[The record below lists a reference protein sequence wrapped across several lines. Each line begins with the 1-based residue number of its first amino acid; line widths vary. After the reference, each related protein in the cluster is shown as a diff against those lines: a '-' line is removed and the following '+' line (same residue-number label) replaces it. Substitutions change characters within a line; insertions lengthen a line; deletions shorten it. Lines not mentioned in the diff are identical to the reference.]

1 MKNSIIIHI
10 SNTKFK
16 NLFSLKIVKHENIVL
31 SESYQFLRLCGL
43 RSPAANLT
51 NGRLIT
57 IICCG
62 GFRVYFHICP
72 AKLFVVVVSSE
83 MIQVQWGFHHQVEF
97 FDWFFATQFLRSGT
111 SIKTILSLYIKTP
124 PPFYFWICKK
134 MRRKMTSQRGMH
146 KCDKLMLINALHLSY
161 KNILKEFCWQFF
173 LACFATLDLFYTV
186 LEN

>member
-1 MKNSIIIHI
+1 MHILIAHI

-72 AKLFVVVVSSE
+72 AKLFVLSAE
-83 MIQVQWGFHHQVEF
+83 MIQGPSSGDFLIGSAIFAVAFIK
-97 FDWFFATQFLRSGT
+97 WFWVTGNSA
-111 SIKTILSLYIKTP
+111 SI
-124 PPFYFWICKK
+124 YFWICKK
-134 MRRKMTSQRGMH
+134 MRRKMTSQRNAH
-146 KCDKLMLINALHLSY
+146 KCDKLTLINALHLSY
-161 KNILKEFCWQFF
+161 KNILRNFVGNFF
-173 LACFATLDLFYTV
+173 GQV
-186 LEN
+186 S